1 MKNLLLLGTVLS
13 ALITSDAAT
22 ARMEEPPAVLQLLLP
37 APVTAAPVSAPAVR
51 QASYQRPAGASARR
65 QEPGPGE
72 PAPHILLAVVIGLLL
87 LRMRSSQHSETFT
100 N

>member
-22 ARMEEPPAVLQLLLP
+22 ARMEEPPAVLLLTVPL
-37 APVTAAPVSAPAVR
+37 TAASAPAPAVR
-51 QASYQRPAGASARR
+51 QASYQRPADASARR
-65 QEPGPGE
+65 QEPGLGE